1 MSAERVTHRP
11 RRPRLRT
18 VGPRDYNTRMAHAQ
32 RIDTAVE
39 RYRLFVES
47 SPLIPWEADAQT
59 WQFTYVGP
67 QAEDVLGSRVV
78 EEVEIVAVP
87 DRIGSEVQRSAS
99 R

>member
-1 MSAERVTHRP
+1 
-11 RRPRLRT
+11 
-18 VGPRDYNTRMAHAQ
+18 MAHAQ

-78 EEVEIVAVP
+78 EEGEIFAVP

-99 R
+99 RQVAVRCPGLSKERQNRPLKVG